1 MQVSVESK
9 DGLERRMTVD
19 LDADQIESEVDK
31 RLREFARSARVPG
44 FRPGKAPLKVLQQR
58 FGGKVRQEVF
68 GEQVQT
74 SLPEAVGKEALRPA
88 GPPRIEPDMDESAR
102 RYAYTAVFEV
112 VPEFALGDLEGK
124 TLERPVAEVT
134 DVDLEAMLIRLRKQ
148 RRTWAVVERPARL
161 GDRLELSFTGTRDG
175 EPFESGSAED
185 IKLELGL
192 GRMVAGF
199 EEGLVGMQAGDER
212 RLELTFPDQYPDESL
227 RGKPVVFTVQVSEVA
242 EPVLPEVDA
251 DFAKALGFPE
261 GDLEKFHLDLR
272 RNMERE
278 LKDRIDARVKQQAMD
293 LLLETNRIDLPEV
306 LILQEI
312 QALKQQIRQ
321 RMGDGGI
328 ELPDQFY
335 RKQAQQRVALGLIMA
350 EVVKVNQIETDP
362 QRVREMVEN
371 LASVYENPQQAI
383 DYYYADKQ
391 RLAPVESLTLESQV
405 VDWVLDQV
413 RVVDEP
419 TTFEAL
425 STVE

>member
-1 MQVSVESK
+1 
-9 DGLERRMTVD
+9 
-19 LDADQIESEVDK
+19 
-31 RLREFARSARVPG
+31 
-44 FRPGKAPLKVLQQR
+44 
-58 FGGKVRQEVF
+58 
-68 GEQVQT
+68 
-74 SLPEAVGKEALRPA
+74 
-88 GPPRIEPDMDESAR
+88 
-102 RYAYTAVFEV
+102 
-112 VPEFALGDLEGK
+112 
-124 TLERPVAEVT
+124 
-134 DVDLEAMLIRLRKQ
+134 
-148 RRTWAVVERPARL
+148 
-161 GDRLELSFTGTRDG
+161 
-175 EPFESGSAED
+175 
-185 IKLELGL
+185 
-192 GRMVAGF
+192 
-199 EEGLVGMQAGDER
+199 
-212 RLELTFPDQYPDESL
+212 
-227 RGKPVVFTVQVSEVA
+227 
-242 EPVLPEVDA
+242 
-251 DFAKALGFPE
+251 
-261 GDLEKFHLDLR
+261 
-272 RNMERE
+272 
-278 LKDRIDARVKQQAMD
+278 MD